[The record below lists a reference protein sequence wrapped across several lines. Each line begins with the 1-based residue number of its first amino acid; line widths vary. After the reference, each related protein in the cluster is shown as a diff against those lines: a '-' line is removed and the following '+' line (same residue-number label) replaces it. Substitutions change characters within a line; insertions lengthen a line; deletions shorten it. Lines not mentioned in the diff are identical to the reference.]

1 MKNRKKKAGSRN
13 YYGEI
18 RLRLESV
25 ENFTQVDSL
34 CRDLEATGCLEIVAR
49 TWSERKGLEVFIFLK
64 DPVPLGDRLRQI
76 TLVEEVY
83 MTKKRVITVVLNNT
97 IGGTISPFI
106 STSDEGV
113 FV

>member
-49 TWSERKGLEVFIFLK
+49 TWSERKGMI
-64 DPVPLGDRLRQI
+64 GC
-76 TLVEEVY
+76 TA
-83 MTKKRVITVVLNNT
+83 VITRTRSMATPGT
-97 IGGTISPFI
+97 IGCMAETATIS
-106 STSDEGV
+106 SGAARATTTSPAERV
-113 FV
+113 TT